1 MIRRSKHRF
10 LGIAPLSLQSL
21 RAWLGLEVVLFGAA
35 LHDTDKIR
43 FPAFRFG
50 VFVIFGQFAGRLNAI
65 RARVMFHGARG
76 LVVRR

>member
-1 MIRRSKHRF
+1 M
-10 LGIAPLSLQSL
+10 
-21 RAWLGLEVVLFGAA
+21 FGAA